1 MIRRIKDYL
10 YDSSVNIQ
18 DRLFILL
25 TIIALFGMV
34 MATVVGAATGENAA
48 STISLIVAF
57 FFMSAVSYFG
67 AKMKKVREV
76 ANFVAVILVYILFP
90 IVFFTSGGIHGGTP
104 IWFIFAILYVGMI
117 INGKMRVVLLIS
129 EICLFVT
136 CYYVEF
142 THPEYVIPHSEEEF
156 FSDSLSSLIMVGV
169 IVSLLMGF
177 QIYMFRRENEITLK
191 QKEEIDALNKAQ
203 NRFFSSMSHEIRTPI
218 NTIIGLNEMILR
230 EDVSDE
236 VAEDAENIQ
245 AASRMLLSLIN
256 DILDMSKF
264 QSGQM
269 QIVPSKYNTIDMI
282 SDVVTMMRLRA
293 QEKGLEFRANIAKDI
308 PSGLIGDEIR
318 LKQILI
324 NVLNNAVKYTGEGYV
339 MLSVQCEKIDED
351 SVTLVY
357 SVSDSGMGIKREN
370 IPYLFTAFK
379 RVDEEKNKYI
389 EGTGLGLSIVK
400 QLVDIMGGKVTVNSV
415 YTQGS
420 TFIIEIP
427 QKVADRSPIGSPEI
441 LMRHGGERALVYSS
455 SFEAPKARVLIVD
468 DTAANLMVATKLL
481 RDTKVMID
489 TAGSG
494 EEALQKT
501 LNNEYHVIFM
511 DHVMPEMDG
520 IECMHL
526 IRTQTGGLSRDA
538 RISVLTANAGADV
551 KEMYRKE
558 GFDGYVIKPVSGK
571 TLEYELQR
579 LLPDELVS
587 LDTTEE
593 QVLEDSTAWIRGDS
607 KKLNVIITVPS
618 VVDLPKELVER
629 YHIGI
634 IPMKI
639 NTDNGSFRDG
649 VDIDAEAVLS
659 YIGNKNGN
667 ARIQGIEHNE
677 YVSFFADRLQHANNI
692 IHLAASTRVTDSS
705 YLDAQEVARA
715 FDNVTVFDSGHIS
728 TGLGIMAIEACRM
741 AENGS
746 SPEEIIQKLTE
757 MKKKV
762 HTSFIVDNLDALVK
776 SNQINNRLIIGITKA
791 FMIHPVMA
799 MRRGKMKLAG
809 IYLGTREHARKRY
822 ILSMVGRLKKADRS
836 VLYITHVGLERRE
849 LEWIKNE
856 VLKRVSFD
864 KVYITRASASI
875 SVNVGTGTF
884 GLLYRP
890 KDE

>member
-25 TIIALFGMV
+25 TCIALSGMV
-34 MATVVGAATGENAA
+34 LALLVGILLGENIEG
-48 STISLIVAF
+48 TISTAVAF
-57 FFMSAVSYFG
+57 VFICIIIFFGVSR
-67 AKMKKVREV
+67 KKVRAT
-76 ANFVAVILVYILFP
+76 ANFLAFVLAFVLFPLVYI
-90 IVFFTSGGIHGGTP
+90 TSGGIHGGAP
-104 IWFIFAILYVGMI
+104 IWFVFDILYVGMI
-117 INGKMRVVLLIS
+117 ISGTMRIVLLIS
-129 EICLFVT
+129 DLIIASG
-136 CYYVEF
+136 CYILEY
-142 THPEYVIPHSEEEF
+142 THPEFILAHTEEEF
-156 FSDSLSSLIMVGV
+156 FADSLGSLIIVGF
-169 IVSLLMGF
+169 IMSLLMGF
-177 QIYMFRRENEITLK
+177 QIYIFRRENEITLK

-230 EDVSDE
+230 EDVSDV

-269 QIVPSKYNTIDMI
+269 QIVPSGYNTIDMI
-282 SDVVTMMRLRA
+282 SDVVNMMRLRA
-293 QEKGLEFRANIAKDI
+293 QEKGLEFRANIARDI

-324 NVLNNAVKYTGEGYV
+324 NVLNNAVKYTREGYV

-351 SVTLVY
+351 NVTLVY
-357 SVSDSGMGIKREN
+357 SVSDSGMGIRREN

-427 QKVADRSPIGSPEI
+427 QRISDRSPIGSPEI
-441 LMRHGGERALVYSS
+441 LMKHGGERALVYSS

-501 LNNEYHVIFM
+501 LNTEYHVIFM

-526 IRTQTGGLSRDA
+526 IRSQTGGMSRDA
-538 RISVLTANAGADV
+538 RISVLTANAGADA
-551 KEMYRKE
+551 KEMYQKE

-587 LDTTEE
+587 VDTTEE

-607 KKLNVIITVPS
+607 KKSNMVITVPS
-618 VVDLPKELVER
+618 VVDLPKELIER

-649 VDIDAEAVLS
+649 VDIDAEALLS
-659 YIGNKNGN
+659 YIGKKNGN
-667 ARIQGIEHNE
+667 ARLQGIEHNE
-677 YVSFFADRLQHANNI
+677 YVSFFAERLQHANNI
-692 IHLAASTRVTDSS
+692 IHLAASTRMTDAS

-728 TGLGIMAIEACRM
+728 TGLGIMAVEACRM

-746 SPEEIIQKLTE
+746 SPEEIIQKLAE
-757 MKKKV
+757 MKNKV

-776 SNQINNRLIIGITKA
+776 ANQISNRLIVGITKA

-809 IYLGTREHARKRY
+809 VYLGTREHARKRY
-822 ILSMVGRLKKADRS
+822 ILSMMNRLKKADRS
-836 VLYITHVGLERRE
+836 VLYITHVGLDRRE
-849 LEWIKNE
+849 LEWVENE

-864 KVYITRASASI
+864 KVYITQASASI

-890 KDE
+890 KDD